1 LKMLLLCMLR
11 DESIVAEENT
21 EITIA
26 EVRRKSSR
34 RGITAAEVEKIAP
47 LPPNVRKE
55 KVLAVRQRL
64 AEGKYNISERLDAI
78 LDRILK
84 DLSN

>member
-1 LKMLLLCMLR
+1 MLVLSVLR
-11 DESIVAEENT
+11 DESILAEEST

-64 AEGKYNISERLDAI
+64 AEGKYDISGRLGAI

-84 DLSN
+84 DLSD